1 MSEFL
6 PRSLAVKLLAEAQQH
21 PQQEVCGL
29 ISSHNGVANQ
39 LFPIENIANRPERL
53 FEMEPQQQIEA
64 MRQIREQGSS
74 LWAIYHS
81 HPDAP
86 AAPSAKDLADASY
99 ADALYLVISMNTEG
113 VLEMRGF
120 RLQSDIFNE
129 VALETSDY

>member
-1 MSEFL
+1 
-6 PRSLAVKLLAEAQQH
+6 
-21 PQQEVCGL
+21 
-29 ISSHNGVANQ
+29 
-39 LFPIENIANRPERL
+39 
-53 FEMEPQQQIEA
+53 
-64 MRQIREQGSS
+64 